1 MRFSPLL
8 VASFLFL
15 LPDPSTE
22 CCCNWWVSCRCNI
35 FGCNCDTDDAGY
47 CYKRTY
53 LHHSLSSRFAAPTVC
68 RTSRWGKNPEHCE
81 YGRRRKKRSVTGT
94 ILEAEYAGG
103 IYNHLMDQKAMETF
117 LNFDLNKDGQ
127 ISREE
132 ANATLEEFK
141 QVDENNDG
149 FVQPGELDISLK

>member
-8 VASFLFL
+8 VASLLFL
-15 LPDPSTE
+15 LPHPSTE
-22 CCCNWWVSCRCNI
+22 CCCNWWYSCRCNF

-47 CYKRTY
+47 CYRWTDGPV
-53 LHHSLSSRFAAPTVC
+53 LGDVC
-68 RTSRWGKNPEHCE
+68 RVTSRSEHCE
-81 YGRRRKKRSVTGT
+81 NGRRRKKRSVTGT

-132 ANATLEEFK
+132 ANATLEQFK

>member
-8 VASFLFL
+8 VASLLFL

-22 CCCNWWVSCRCNI
+22 CCCNWRYSCGCNI
-35 FGCNCDTDDAGY
+35 FGCNCDTDYYGY
-47 CYKRTY
+47 CYT
-53 LHHSLSSRFAAPTVC
+53 LHNNCF
-68 RTSRWGKNPEHCE
+68 TSRRTKNPEHCE
-81 YGRRRKKRSVTGT
+81 NGRRRKKRSVTGT

>member
-8 VASFLFL
+8 VASLLFL

-22 CCCNWWVSCRCNI
+22 CCCNWWHSCRCNF

-47 CYKRTY
+47 CYEWTY
-53 LHHSLSSRFAAPTVC
+53 RYNHGDRICIIAP
-68 RTSRWGKNPEHCE
+68 KNPEHCE
-81 YGRRRKKRSVTGT
+81 NGRRRKKRSVTGT

-103 IYNHLMDQKAMETF
+103 MYNHLMEQKAMETF

>member
-8 VASFLFL
+8 VASLLFL

-22 CCCNWWVSCRCNI
+22 CCCHFWFSCGCNI

-47 CYKRTY
+47 CYEWTY
-53 LHHSLSSRFAAPTVC
+53 RYNHGDRICIIAP
-68 RTSRWGKNPEHCE
+68 KNPEHCE
-81 YGRRRKKRSVTGT
+81 NGRRRKKRSVTGT

-132 ANATLEEFK
+132 ANATLEQFK